1 MGNLKMKSISALM
14 LFVTLSI
21 FLINGSISKNLKKR
35 EPTLQEHKNFLQNNL
50 VQKYWFNT
58 HALIHTDDVAANMPA
73 TTASNGLF
81 HTGDVA
87 ANMHPDTTTTGAS
100 FHTTGGVT
108 AHHMP
113 ATAGSNHIA
122 GEHHVNTGAHSF
134 HTAGDITA
142 NMPEND
148 DENNTDDTADN
159 MPENDDENNTD
170 DTADNMPENDD
181 EYNTDDTADNMPEH
195 DDENNTD

>member
-73 TTASNGLF
+73 ATTTTGASF
-81 HTGDVA
+81 HPTEDVAANMHHDTTTGASFHPHGDVA
-87 ANMHPDTTTTGAS
+87 ANMHPDTTATDAS
-100 FHTTGGVT
+100 FHT
-108 AHHMP
+108 H
-113 ATAGSNHIA
+113 
-122 GEHHVNTGAHSF
+122 
-134 HTAGDITA
+134 
-142 NMPEND
+142 
-148 DENNTDDTADN
+148 
-159 MPENDDENNTD
+159 
-170 DTADNMPENDD
+170 
-181 EYNTDDTADNMPEH
+181 
-195 DDENNTD
+195 

>member
-87 ANMHPDTTTTGAS
+87 ANMPHDTTTDAS
-100 FHTTGGVT
+100 FHPTEDVAANMHHDTT
-108 AHHMP
+108 
-113 ATAGSNHIA
+113 ATDA
-122 GEHHVNTGAHSF
+122 SF
-134 HTAGDITA
+134 HPPEDVAA
-142 NMPEND
+142 NMHHD
-148 DENNTDDTADN
+148 TTTDASFHPTEDVAAN
-159 MPENDDENNTD
+159 MHP
-170 DTADNMPENDD
+170 
-181 EYNTDDTADNMPEH
+181 
-195 DDENNTD
+195 

>member
-87 ANMHPDTTTTGAS
+87 ANIHPDTTTTGAS
-100 FHTTGGVT
+100 FHPTEDVAANMHHDTTTKASFHPTEDV
-108 AHHMP
+108 AANMHHD
-113 ATAGSNHIA
+113 T
-122 GEHHVNTGAHSF
+122 NTGASF
-134 HTAGDITA
+134 HPTEDVDA
-142 NMPEND
+142 NMHHD
-148 DENNTDDTADN
+148 TTNTGASF
-159 MPENDDENNTD
+159 
-170 DTADNMPENDD
+170 
-181 EYNTDDTADNMPEH
+181 
-195 DDENNTD
+195 